1 MQVRVIVF
9 DVQELRQIWKEVL
22 PKIDVNHLVF
32 LDESGVNINMTR
44 SYGRSIGKKRVV
56 EKVPLKRSKRRSI
69 VGAIRVDGTIR
80 YRTFE
85 GSINGKRFLE
95 YLKVTLLP
103 SIKPLDIVIMDNL
116 NVHKVKGVEELILSV
131 GAIPLYLPAYSPD
144 LNPIELMWSKVK
156 SFLKSWKIR
165 EIDLLKN
172 YIRKAILKV
181 NQLDI
186 INWFNHIGYTT
197 INF

>member
-1 MQVRVIVF
+1 MIVF

-80 YRTFE
+80 YRSFE

-181 NQLDI
+181 NPLDI

>member
-1 MQVRVIVF
+1 MTVF
-9 DVQELRQIWKEVL
+9 DVQEARQIWKEVL

-32 LDESGVNINMTR
+32 LDESGVNTNMTR

-80 YRTFE
+80 YRSFQ

-103 SIKPLDIVIMDNL
+103 SIKPFDIVIMDNL
-116 NVHKVKGVEELILSV
+116 NVHKVKGVEELIISV

-156 SFLKSWKIR
+156 SFLKSWKVR
-165 EIDLLKN
+165 EVDLLKN
-172 YIRKAILKV
+172 YIKKAISKV
-181 NQLDI
+181 NQSDI

>member
-1 MQVRVIVF
+1 MIVF

-32 LDESGVNINMTR
+32 LDESGINTNMTR

-56 EKVPLKRSKRRSI
+56 EKVPLRRTKRRSI
-69 VGAIRVDGTIR
+69 IGAIRVSGTIR
-80 YRTFE
+80 YRSFQ

-116 NVHKVKGVEELILSV
+116 NVHKVKGVEEMILSV

-156 SFLKSWKIR
+156 SFLKSWKVR
-165 EIDLLKN
+165 EVDLLKN
-172 YIRKAILKV
+172 YIKKAISKV

-186 INWFNHIGYTT
+186 IHWFNHTGYTT

>member
-1 MQVRVIVF
+1 MIVF

-80 YRTFE
+80 YRSFQ

-116 NVHKVKGVEELILSV
+116 NVHKVKGVEELIMSV

>member
-1 MQVRVIVF
+1 MIDF
-9 DVQELRQIWKEVL
+9 DVEELRQVWKEVL

-32 LDESGVNINMTR
+32 LDESGVNINLTR

-156 SFLKSWKIR
+156 SFLKSWKVR
-165 EIDLLKN
+165 EVDLLKN

>member
-1 MQVRVIVF
+1 MIVF

>member
-1 MQVRVIVF
+1 MIVF

-32 LDESGVNINMTR
+32 LDESGVNINLTR

-116 NVHKVKGVEELILSV
+116 NVHKVKGVEELIMSV

>member
-1 MQVRVIVF
+1 M
-9 DVQELRQIWKEVL
+9 QELRQIWKEVL

-116 NVHKVKGVEELILSV
+116 NVHKVKGVEELIMSV

-181 NQLDI
+181 NPLDI

>member
-1 MQVRVIVF
+1 MIVF

-32 LDESGVNINMTR
+32 LDESGVNINLTR

-69 VGAIRVDGTIR
+69 VGAIRIDGTIR
-80 YRTFE
+80 YRSFQ

-165 EIDLLKN
+165 ESDLLKN

>member
-1 MQVRVIVF
+1 MIVF

-80 YRTFE
+80 YRSFQ

-103 SIKPLDIVIMDNL
+103 SIKPFDIVIMDNL

>member
-1 MQVRVIVF
+1 MIVF
-9 DVQELRQIWKEVL
+9 DVQEARQIWKEVL

-32 LDESGVNINMTR
+32 LDESGVNTNMTR

-80 YRTFE
+80 YRSFQ

-103 SIKPLDIVIMDNL
+103 SIKPFDIVIMDNL
-116 NVHKVKGVEELILSV
+116 NVHKVKGVEELIISV

-156 SFLKSWKIR
+156 SFLKSWKVR
-165 EIDLLKN
+165 EVDLLKN
-172 YIRKAILKV
+172 YIRKAISKV
-181 NQLDI
+181 NQSDI

>member
-1 MQVRVIVF
+1 MIVF

-80 YRTFE
+80 YRSFE

-172 YIRKAILKV
+172 YIRKAILQV